1 MISFSYQELN
11 SLVRLVNSL
20 VRWFNGKNT
29 LEVHSV
35 QVFAVHTN
43 SKKIRLN
50 PTIQSINS
58 IHYLTSEHTGYWFD
72 WWTRWFSVRSILR
85 NLLQENFEK
94 RRPVNN
100 DLWTFS
106 RVLPTPAFHWVFF
119 STLTW
124 HGPCTSLA
132 RDSRMMKSQWNRTI
146 FLRANEI
153 APFSRDFPRE
163 RETLKKH
170 CNLWLRWRQQEKKLT
185 IFWDMSR
192 NAR

>member
-1 MISFSYQELN
+1 MCKY
-11 SLVRLVNSL
+11 
-20 VRWFNGKNT
+20 
-29 LEVHSV
+29 SV
-35 QVFAVHTN
+35 W
-43 SKKIRLN
+43 KIRL
-50 PTIQSINS
+50 IQQFNLPSLFNK
-58 IHYLTSEHTGYWFD
+58 
-72 WWTRWFSVRSILR
+72 WTHW
-85 NLLQENFEK
+85 LLVPLVNTLVQCPLNIKESSSSGNFEK

-100 DLWTFS
+100 DLLTFS
-106 RVLPTPAFHWVFF
+106 RVFAHVNFSVV

-170 CNLWLRWRQQEKKLT
+170 CNLWLRWKRNSTETLT
-185 IFWDMSR
+185 RSSSR
-192 NAR
+192 VIICAKSVCSLQSAFYTADR